1 MIGILS
7 NWFTG
12 FKKRHNFAKYTNGVS
27 WERHE
32 RKGLWM
38 VQLDWYLFTKAKE
51 LSLMVGFGNSYAGSY
66 HLRIGIPF
74 LFLIYLRI
82 KSTPNWFTKWA
93 GGDSIMG
100 GRETGFSFCNY
111 LNLRLMRYTDGWDAD
126 KFCGWS
132 YIKTWKEV
140 LMGDHNHVLQG
151 VRYCTT
157 DGQLKRS
164 KNHPNG
170 LGYVLF
176 HAKVETFRSTYARW
190 YLFWYHP
197 TYQRITLSPSTEIV
211 VPGKGDNS
219 WDQDD
224 ETMGEISFGKDTLT
238 LEAAV
243 TQYMESVERYMRR

>member
-1 MIGILS
+1 MIGILN

-12 FKKRHNFAKYTNGVS
+12 FKKRHQFSKCSNSAS

-38 VQLDWYLFTKAKE
+38 AKIDWYLFKQAKE
-51 LSLMVGFGNSYAGSY
+51 LSLMLGFSNNYAGSY
-66 HLRIGIPF
+66 QLRIGIPF
-74 LFLIYLRI
+74 LFLVYLRI
-82 KSTPNWFTKWA
+82 KSTPNWFTKWV

-100 GRETGFSFCNY
+100 GRETGFSIGK
-111 LNLRLMRYTDGWDAD
+111 LINLRLACYTDGWDSK
-126 KFCGWS
+126 KFNGWS
-132 YIKTWKEV
+132 YIKTWQEV
-140 LMGDHNHVLQG
+140 LMGSHSHVLTG
-151 VRYCTT
+151 VRYTTT

-176 HAKVETFRSTYARW
+176 HAKIETFRSSYSRW

-197 TYQRITLSPSTEIV
+197 TYQSITLDPSTEIV
-211 VPGKGDNS
+211 VPGKGDNG

-224 ETMGEISFGKDTLT
+224 ETMGTISFGSHVKTL
-238 LEAAV
+238 AQAV
-243 TQYMESVERYMRR
+243 GQYMESVERYMRR

>member
-12 FKKRHNFAKYTNGVS
+12 FKQRHQFSKCGNSAS
-27 WERHE
+27 WERHA
-32 RKGLWM
+32 RKGVWS
-38 VQLDWYLFTKAKE
+38 VKIDWYLFSQAKT
-51 LSLMVGFGNSYAGSY
+51 LSLMLGFGNNYAGSY
-66 HLRIGIPF
+66 QLSIGIPY
-74 LFLIYLRI
+74 LFLIYLRV

-93 GGDSIMG
+93 GGDNIMG
-100 GRETGFSFCNY
+100 GRETGFSFGQ
-111 LNLRLMRYTDGWDAD
+111 LVNLRLMRYTDGWDTK
-126 KFCGWS
+126 KFNGWS
-132 YIKTWKEV
+132 YIKTWQEI
-140 LMGDHNHVLQG
+140 LTGDHSAELCG

-157 DGQLKRS
+157 DGPLKRS

-197 TYQRITLSPSTEIV
+197 TYQRITLNPSTEIV
-211 VPGKGDNS
+211 VPGKGDNG

-224 ETMGEISFGKDTLT
+224 ETMGEITFGNDTLT